1 MIGIDIL
8 ASATANIP
16 VAVKGFSW
24 GAAGIWS
31 LFILIAGAIAGGL
44 KAIGPARIYEIWTT
58 RDKDLRAE
66 KRVEEMETATRAL
79 HAEQR
84 AANAEAKLVYV
95 SNALSLLLGVV
106 ESLDPNNPA
115 LRQARELVAMAVDSD
130 DDFAAYLKRMAQPK

>member
-1 MIGIDIL
+1 MDNDTA
-8 ASATANIP
+8 ASVTANIP

-31 LFILIAGAIAGGL
+31 LFLVVVGTIAGGL

-66 KRVEEMETATRAL
+66 KRAEEMDTAARAL

-106 ESLDPNNPA
+106 ESLDPHNPA